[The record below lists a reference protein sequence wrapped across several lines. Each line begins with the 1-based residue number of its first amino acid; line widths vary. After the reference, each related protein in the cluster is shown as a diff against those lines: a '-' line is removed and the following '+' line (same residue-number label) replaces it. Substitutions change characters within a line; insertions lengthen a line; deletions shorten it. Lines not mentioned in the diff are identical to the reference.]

1 MEGRPVGTAA
11 LSDGLSPIGRLV
23 ASLVLGATLVVA
35 PTASGWAPPAA
46 ADPDS
51 GPGWGGS
58 EGDGGVDVEGRD
70 RDEQTGPGSPG
81 GTKIYVPGPWTQR
94 VYTPHCPP
102 NMVYATGDG
111 VRDYQFDPDVMCDG
125 AFANCPD
132 GEMRMWVFERPMNA
146 NNRATD
152 SFSRAGSTCRGADD
166 PSDSEPPSVTVDEI
180 IDRARALAP
189 TPTFVIEPAARSYVN
204 VPTNF
209 AAEVEPVTVEV
220 EVLGFT
226 IPVDFTPGEVRWSF
240 GDGADGSGV
249 GIRHAA
255 VGQEG
260 AVEHAYGRSGRY
272 EVTLAVDYDAQIHVP
287 NGDPIVL
294 PTPITRQSEAQSLLV
309 DEIQSVVTEV
319 G

>member
-1 MEGRPVGTAA
+1 RDGRPRGPRGRGPIRRHDREAQDRRHEGPGLQGGHGVEGRPVGTAA

-111 VRDYQFDPDVMCDG
+111 VRDYQFDPDVMCTG

-132 GEMRMWVFERPMNA
+132 GEIRMWVFERPMNA

-152 SFSRAGSTCRGADD
+152 S
-166 PSDSEPPSVTVDEI
+166 
-180 IDRARALAP
+180 LK
-189 TPTFVIEPAARSYVN
+189 
-204 VPTNF
+204 
-209 AAEVEPVTVEV
+209 
-220 EVLGFT
+220 
-226 IPVDFTPGEVRWSF
+226 
-240 GDGADGSGV
+240 V
-249 GIRHAA
+249 G
-255 VGQEG
+255 
-260 AVEHAYGRSGRY
+260 
-272 EVTLAVDYDAQIHVP
+272 
-287 NGDPIVL
+287 
-294 PTPITRQSEAQSLLV
+294 
-309 DEIQSVVTEV
+309 
-319 G
+319 